1 MEGRKPTTGP
11 KEKDA
16 SAWNMRIS
24 TLARCTSSALE
35 ALRDTTQVERTK
47 SRATKSRNEVAC
59 SGLHQKV
66 VLFSDSIWLKQLG
79 QKQGFTVTK
88 VQPMHSASSAL
99 SEDQLL
105 QTVAEIHALADASVI
120 LAGSAYVRG
129 KPHRSGF
136 ADFAIEL
143 GLLRS
148 KRGVPLETFNINF
161 LNLARLDICQDVR
174 QQALRH
180 SAERQL
186 IEVTHRSRRVH
197 NFFEA
202 VHRRPVESGKC
213 VSLDENSTTV
223 HSTKSAANRT
233 EQTHST
239 N

>member
-1 MEGRKPTTGP
+1 
-11 KEKDA
+11 
-16 SAWNMRIS
+16 
-24 TLARCTSSALE
+24 
-35 ALRDTTQVERTK
+35 
-47 SRATKSRNEVAC
+47 
-59 SGLHQKV
+59 LHQKV

-120 LAGSAYVRG
+120 LAGSNYGRG
-129 KPHRSGF
+129 KPDRSGF

-161 LNLARLDICQDVR
+161 LNLARLDICQDVG

-180 SAERQL
+180 SAKHQL
-186 IEVTHRSRRVH
+186 TEVMHRSRRVH
-197 NFFEA
+197 NFTEV
-202 VHRRPVESGKC
+202 VHGRPVQSGKC
-213 VSLDENSTTV
+213 VSLDTNSTTV

>member
-35 ALRDTTQVERTK
+35 ALRDTTQGERTK

-79 QKQGFTVTK
+79 QKQGFTVTN
-88 VQPMHSASSAL
+88 VRPMHSASSL
-99 SEDQLL
+99 SEDELL

-120 LAGSAYVRG
+120 LAGSNYGRG
-129 KPHRSGF
+129 KPDRSGF

-180 SAERQL
+180 SAERRL
-186 IEVTHRSRRVH
+186 TEVTHRSRRVH
-197 NFFEA
+197 NFTEA
-202 VHRRPVESGKC
+202 VHGRPVESGKC
-213 VSLDENSTTV
+213 VSLDTNSKTV

>member
-1 MEGRKPTTGP
+1 M
-11 KEKDA
+11 
-16 SAWNMRIS
+16 
-24 TLARCTSSALE
+24 
-35 ALRDTTQVERTK
+35 
-47 SRATKSRNEVAC
+47 
-59 SGLHQKV
+59 
-66 VLFSDSIWLKQLG
+66 
-79 QKQGFTVTK
+79 
-88 VQPMHSASSAL
+88 
-99 SEDQLL
+99 
-105 QTVAEIHALADASVI
+105 AEIHALADASVI

-148 KRGVPLETFNINF
+148 KRGVETFNINF
-161 LNLARLDICQDVR
+161 LNLDRLDICQDVR